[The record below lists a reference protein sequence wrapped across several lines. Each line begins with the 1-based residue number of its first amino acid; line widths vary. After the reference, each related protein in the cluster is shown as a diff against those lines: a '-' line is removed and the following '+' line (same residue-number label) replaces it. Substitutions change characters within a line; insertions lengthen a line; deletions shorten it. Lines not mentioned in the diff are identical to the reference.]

1 MVRIKEIIVLIE
13 AKDKPNNLKFTSL
26 HEEASLVSSSFI
38 RISLEKLLLAL
49 TLQLNNSFIN
59 PYSIPE

>member
-1 MVRIKEIIVLIE
+1 VLIE
-13 AKDKPNNLKFTSL
+13 AKDKPNNLKLTSL
-26 HEEASLVSSSFI
+26 HEEASLVSSSFS

-59 PYSIPE
+59 PYSIPEW